1 MANKITLT
9 KEEVRK
15 ELLKCGNDPVH
26 FLKNYA
32 YIPDTV
38 NGRLILFNT
47 YDFQDKLLKDFRDHR
62 FNIILKS
69 RQMGISTITAGY
81 ITWLMLFHR
90 QKNVLILAT
99 KLDTASNLVKTVKT
113 MIKNVPE
120 WMRITEINIDNKNSF
135 SLSNGSQIKASA
147 SSSSAGRSEALALL
161 VIDEAAHVEDLDE
174 LWAAIY
180 PTISTGGRCIALSTP
195 NGIGNWFHDTY
206 VKAELGQNAFKPTK
220 LPWSVH
226 PKRDKAWFE
235 QETRNMNPRLI
246 AQEYSC
252 AFNGSGDT
260 VIPTEHLER
269 IESEVKEPMFRTYM
283 DRNLHVWEDYDP
295 QKNYVISAD
304 VARGDGEDY
313 SVFHV
318 LDVVNMVQVAEY
330 QGKIDIDAFSK
341 LLMMTGRDYGNCLV
355 SVENN
360 NIGYAVL
367 TKLIEAGYQNL
378 YYSTRAITDYVDERY
393 ANQGYIDG
401 TIPGFPT
408 SAKTRPLII
417 AKLDEYIRTK
427 LIKINSLR
435 TFRELETFIW
445 INGRPQA
452 AKGRHDDLI
461 MSLAI
466 ACWIRDTSI
475 IQNTRNVESTKAMLN
490 IMGTNQKTLNPDVS
504 SMIYF
509 GNNNHKLKQAAQDY
523 LTNLWVIKG

>member
-9 KEEVRK
+9 KEEKRK
-15 ELLKCGNDPVH
+15 EILKCGGDPTY

-32 YIPDTV
+32 YIPNTV
-38 NGRLILFNT
+38 DGRLILFDT
-47 YDFQDKLLKDFRDHR
+47 YPFQDQLLKDFRDHR

-90 QKNVLILAT
+90 QKNVLVLAT
-99 KLDTASNLVKTVKT
+99 KLDTAANLVKAVKT

-120 WMRITEINIDNKNSF
+120 WMRIAEVSIDNKNSF

-161 VIDEAAHVEDLDE
+161 VIDEAAHVENLDE

-180 PTISTGGRCIALSTP
+180 PTIATGGRCIALSTP
-195 NGIGNWFHDTY
+195 NGIGNWFHDSY
-206 VKAELGQNAFKPTK
+206 IKAEQGQNAFKATN
-220 LPWSVH
+220 LPWHVH
-226 PKRDKAWFE
+226 PKRDQAWFE
-235 QETRNMNPRLI
+235 QETKNMNPRYI
-246 AQEYSC
+246 AQEYNC

-260 VIPTEHLER
+260 VIPTECLQR
-269 IESEVKEPMFRTYM
+269 IEKEISEPMFRTYM

-295 QKNYVISAD
+295 SKTYLISAD

-318 LDVVNMVQVAEY
+318 LDTTNMVQVAEY
-330 QGKIDIDAFSK
+330 QGKLELDQFAK
-341 LLMMTGRDYGNCLV
+341 LLLTTARDYGDCLV

-367 TKLIEAGYQNL
+367 TKLIEAGYPNI
-378 YYSTRAITDYVDERY
+378 YYSTRSITDYADDRY
-393 ANQGYIDG
+393 MNQGYIDG
-401 TIPGFPT
+401 TIPGFAT
-408 SAKTRPLII
+408 SMKTRPLII
-417 AKLDEYIRTK
+417 AKLDEYVRNK
-427 LIKINSLR
+427 MIKINSKR
-435 TFRELETFIW
+435 TFREFETFLW

-452 AKGRHDDLI
+452 AKGKHDDLT

-475 IQNTRNVESTKAMLN
+475 IQNTRSIESTKSILG
-490 IMGTNQKTLNPDVS
+490 IMGTNQRVLNNS
-504 SMIYF
+504 FTSMVQSERNIR
-509 GNNNHKLKQAAQDY
+509 LSQQQQDY
-523 LTNLWVIKG
+523 LNNLFIVKG

>member
-1 MANKITLT
+1 MAKITLT
-9 KEEVRK
+9 KEEKRK
-15 ELLKCGNDPVH
+15 EILKCGNDPVY

-32 YIPDTV
+32 YIPNTV
-38 NGRLILFNT
+38 DGRLILFDT

-90 QKNVLILAT
+90 QKNVLVLAT
-99 KLDTASNLVKTVKT
+99 KLDTASNLVKAVKT

-120 WMRITEINIDNKNSF
+120 WMRIAEIDTDNKNSF
-135 SLSNGSQIKASA
+135 SLNNGSQIKASA

-180 PTISTGGRCIALSTP
+180 PTIATGGRCIALSTP

-206 VKAELGQNAFKPTK
+206 IKAEQAQNAFKATH

-226 PKRDKAWFE
+226 PKRDQAWFD
-235 QETRNMNPRLI
+235 QETKNMNPRFI
-246 AQEYSC
+246 AQEYNC

-260 VIPTEHLER
+260 VVPTECLQR
-269 IESEVKEPMFRTYM
+269 IEKEITEPLFRTYM
-283 DRNLHVWEDYDP
+283 DRNLHVWEDFDP
-295 QKNYVISAD
+295 SKTYLLSAD

-318 LDVVNMVQVAEY
+318 INATDMVQVAEY
-330 QGKIDIDAFSK
+330 QGKIELDAFAR
-341 LLMMTGRDYGNCLV
+341 LLMMTGRDYGNCLI

-367 TKLIEAGYQNL
+367 TKLIEWSYPNI
-378 YYSTRAITDYVDERY
+378 YYSTRSITDYSDERY

-401 TIPGFPT
+401 TIPGFAT
-408 SAKTRPLII
+408 SVKTRPLII
-417 AKLDEYIRTK
+417 AKLDEYIRGK
-427 LIKINSLR
+427 SIKINSKR
-435 TFRELETFIW
+435 TFREMETFLW
-445 INGRPQA
+445 INGKPQA
-452 AKGRHDDLI
+452 AKGKHDDLI

-466 ACWIRDTSI
+466 ACWIRDTTI
-475 IQNTRNVESTKAMLN
+475 IQSARSIESTKALLN
-490 IMGTNQKTLNPDVS
+490 IIGSKQRTLNTSVS
-504 SMIYF
+504 TMVQYDKNIKLTDAQKDYF
-509 GNNNHKLKQAAQDY
+509 N
-523 LTNLWVIKG
+523 NLWIVKG